1 DMGTSTTKSET
12 GLTCYTPYTRY
23 VWAYTVCG
31 YSSATT
37 LTGVTANC
45 PCGQSFTDYRD
56 GKTYNTL
63 QAGPQC
69 WMVQNLDYQTGNS
82 WCYDDNT
89 SNCSFLGRLYDWN
102 TALVAC
108 PSGWHLPGDGE
119 WTYMINYWGSW
130 TYCNLISGWTAKSL
144 AANYMWAV
152 SGELCAVGNDLSANN
167 LTGFS
172 GLPAGDRDNN
182 GLFWGIGLSG
192 TWWTSTELDSQ
203 NAWYHQLYYSSATP
217 MQTFDNKESG
227 MSVRCLWNP

>member
-1 DMGTSTTKSET
+1 
-12 GLTCYTPYTRY
+12 
-23 VWAYTVCG
+23 
-31 YSSATT
+31 
-37 LTGVTANC
+37 
-45 PCGQSFTDYRD
+45 
-56 GKTYNTL
+56 
-63 QAGPQC
+63 
-69 WMVQNLDYQTGNS
+69 
-82 WCYDDNT
+82 
-89 SNCSFLGRLYDWN
+89 
-102 TALVAC
+102 
-108 PSGWHLPGDGE
+108 
-119 WTYMINYWGSW
+119 
-130 TYCNLISGWTAKSL
+130 
-144 AANYMWAV
+144 MWAV